1 MVNYSA
7 TIFIE
12 AGSTLSPD
20 LSSIIIGLIQV
31 FGAYTST
38 VLVDKAGRKV
48 SAVLLRSGQGP

>member
-48 SAVLLRSGQGP
+48 SAVSFRTVPNP